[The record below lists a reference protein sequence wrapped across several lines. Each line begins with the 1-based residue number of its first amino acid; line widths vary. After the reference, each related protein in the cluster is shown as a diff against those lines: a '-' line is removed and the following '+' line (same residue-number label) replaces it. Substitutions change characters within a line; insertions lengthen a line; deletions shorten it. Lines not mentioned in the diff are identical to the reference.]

1 VRESKLSQRER
12 KFVPSLGDGQ
22 SPPKTAKTWKAGST
36 PVRALNIYALNLDDH
51 ELPSAYLY
59 KSNGTWKYTLR
70 PDAL

>member
-1 VRESKLSQRER
+1 
-12 KFVPSLGDGQ
+12 VPSLGDAVPAQNG
-22 SPPKTAKTWKAGST
+22 KDLEAGGWGFVSLR
-36 PVRALNIYALNLDDH
+36 PFVALNIYALNLDDH

>member
-12 KFVPSLGDGQ
+12 KFVPSLGDAVPAQNG
-22 SPPKTAKTWKAGST
+22 KDLEAGST

-59 KSNGTWKYTLR
+59 KSNGTRCIVGLK
-70 PDAL
+70 